1 MLPRIIKKIQI
12 EDCTGGRILYGA
24 LGATKGATL
33 NKRCNTGITAVHQPR
48 TPGSVGS
55 RLAGYGL
62 HIPQS
67 GNDQ

>member
-1 MLPRIIKKIQI
+1 MRPRIITRVQL
-12 EDCTGGRILYGA
+12 EDLKENRIFYGA
-24 LGATKGATL
+24 PRATQADIFGHSTS
-33 NKRCNTGITAVHQPR
+33 GITGVLDQSIA
-48 TPGSVGS
+48 GSCSS